1 MGQLMSLL
9 SSNATNE
16 RHWTS
21 HVCGLSKKDLLREV
35 LSIFGKTQSLGEI
48 AQVWQDRLKASLRES

>member
-1 MGQLMSLL
+1 MLFI

-16 RHWTS
+16 RNWTS

-35 LSIFGKTQSLGEI
+35 LGIFGKTQSLGEI